1 MRRSI
6 KIMAGIRV
14 VAALLAVLLFSLL
27 TTQSIFNLEAT
38 EE

>member
-14 VAALLAVLLFSLL
+14 VAALLAVLITIEQNFY
-27 TTQSIFNLEAT
+27 T
-38 EE
+38 EGFL